1 MKKKRIIYFVTLSR
15 NAEIVLKQAL
25 DMSNDHE
32 VMIFFDLD
40 GARIL
45 DPSYLKQQARQQIVD
60 VTDLLHKSIK
70 AGIRL
75 FGCQMN
81 VMNAGGMKMMDGVE
95 LAGVATF
102 LDLSYDADAV
112 PSEGLGYLS
121 NALNDFGAAS
131 ISELLVIASELGVRF
146 AVVDTDAIERN
157 IQSNHAFESVP
168 IKWILNEAASADLF
182 VHF

>member
-1 MKKKRIIYFVTLSR
+1 MDTKKVVVLVLHDELESAYPPLNIAIGAASTDAEVWLAFSR
-15 NAEIVLKQAL
+15 NGVQML
-25 DMSNDHE
+25 DRDY
-32 VMIFFDLD
+32 I
-40 GARIL
+40 
-45 DPSYLKQQARQQIVD
+45 P
-60 VTDLLHKSIK
+60 
-70 AGIRL
+70 
-75 FGCQMN
+75 
-81 VMNAGGMKMMDGVE
+81 
-95 LAGVATF
+95 
-102 LDLSYDADAV
+102 V

-131 ISELLVIASELGVRF
+131 INELLVIASELGVRF